1 MNKQKI
7 TAIIASAGKGT
18 RSGLSENK
26 IFAKIDGESVI
37 LKTLKIFNDN
47 AKIDEIIIVHS
58 EGEKDKINDIIYPYI
73 NKPIK
78 YVVGGAT
85 RFESIKNALSI
96 VNEGVVIIHDAV
108 RPYLSSQT
116 LNSVIKTVLLYGTA
130 VVGSNPTD
138 TILELDHKGDIISST
153 RVDKRLA
160 KTPQAFDVKNLK
172 KAYDLAGDG
181 EGFTDDTGVYSAFI
195 GKCKLVED
203 NSENKKLTY
212 PSDFNSPVSSVGTG
226 FDLHKLVEDR
236 KLILGGVEIPFNKG
250 LLGHSD
256 ADVLTHAIMDALLSS
271 AGLRDIGYYFSDKD
285 AKYKDISSFLLLK
298 EVLKMLDEKGVKPNY
313 ISAVIMA
320 EKPKL
325 INFIP
330 KIIENLASVI
340 GIPTTQIGITA
351 TTLEGIGIVGR
362 EEGIACQAYVLCSNK
377 KGLS

>member
-7 TAIIASAGKGT
+7 TAIIASAGKGA

-26 IFAKIDGESVI
+26 IFAKIGAESVI
-37 LKTLKIFNDN
+37 LKTLKIFNEN
-47 AKIDEIIIVHS
+47 AKIDEIIIVHAS
-58 EGEKDKINDIIYPYI
+58 GERDKINDIIYPYI

-78 YVVGGAT
+78 YVVGGST
-85 RFESIKNALSI
+85 RFESIKNALKV

-108 RPYLSSQT
+108 RPNLSYNT
-116 LNSVIKTVLLYGTA
+116 LNDVIKTVLIHGSA
-130 VVGSNPTD
+130 VVGSNSTD
-138 TILELDHKGDIISST
+138 TILELDPKGDIVASS
-153 RVDKRLA
+153 RNDKRLA
-160 KTPQAFDVKNLK
+160 KTPQAFDVLKLK
-172 KAYDLAGDG
+172 KAYDLAGNG
-181 EGFTDDTGVYSAFI
+181 EGFTDDAGVYCSFI

-203 NSENKKLTY
+203 DSENKKLTY
-212 PSDFNSPVSSVGTG
+212 PEDFNVKTTSVGTG
-226 FDLHKLVEDR
+226 FDLHKLVEER

-285 AKYKDISSFLLLK
+285 PKFKDISSILLLK
-298 EVLKMLDEKGVKPNY
+298 EVLKMLEDKKVKPTY

-325 INFIP
+325 VNFIP
-330 KIIENLASVI
+330 KIIENLSSVI
-340 GIPTTQIGITA
+340 GIPVSQIGISA

-362 EEGIACQAYVLCSNK
+362 EEGIACQSYVLCTK
-377 KGLS
+377 F